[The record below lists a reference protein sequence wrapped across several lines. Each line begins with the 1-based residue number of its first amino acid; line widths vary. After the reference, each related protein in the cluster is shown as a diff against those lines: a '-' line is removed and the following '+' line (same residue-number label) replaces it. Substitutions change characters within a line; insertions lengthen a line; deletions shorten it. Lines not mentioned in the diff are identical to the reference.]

1 VLAEFSKAPVRVMS
15 ERTATEL
22 IDMMRGVVS
31 RGTGTAMK
39 SQFQISADI
48 AGKTGTTQNNT
59 DGWFILM
66 HPDLVVGSWV
76 GFNDARV
83 TMRSDYWGQGG
94 HSALLL
100 VGDFFRA
107 AMGRGMLDVKASFPR
122 LARPALMASAPP
134 PTTMDDQGDVVTSA
148 APMPSP
154 TSSADIV
161 VRRYVGGGVW
171 AGDSKAAAREDAAPA
186 RSAEEVGAI
195 LGGMGR
201 DPVTGAR
208 MEARSAVDYGNEQP
222 VASSGA
228 SGRGET
234 GSGAEAEPLR

>member
-1 VLAEFSKAPVRVMS
+1 
-15 ERTATEL
+15 
-22 IDMMRGVVS
+22 
-31 RGTGTAMK
+31 
-39 SQFQISADI
+39 
-48 AGKTGTTQNNT
+48 
-59 DGWFILM
+59 M
-66 HPDLVVGSWV
+66 HPNLVVGSWV

-107 AMGRGMLDVKASFPR
+107 ATSQGMLDVKASFPR
-122 LARPALMASAPP
+122 PERPALMAAAPP
-134 PTTMDDQGDVVTSA
+134 PATMDDQGDVVTSA
-148 APMPSP
+148 AAAPMSP
-154 TSSADIV
+154 PPMSPPTGSADIV

-171 AGDSKAAAREDAAPA
+171 AGDSHAAAMADAAPA

-208 MEARSAVDYGNEQP
+208 MAARSAVDYGDDHP
-222 VASSGA
+222 VAASGA
-228 SGRGET
+228 SGGGET
-234 GSGAEAEPLR
+234 GAGAGTEPLR